1 MTETTIVTDLELIEK
16 NKIHKIKFYEALEA
30 LKTEQDLTKKDNKP
44 NKRLLTLAE
53 YKNLIEEIS
62 VAYATKK
69 TKTPR
74 QYYLLNTQHMNLTIE
89 LINSK
94 LNFFMC
100 YC

>member
-53 YKNLIEEIS
+53 LERARS
-62 VAYATKK
+62 
-69 TKTPR
+69 
-74 QYYLLNTQHMNLTIE
+74 QYR
-89 LINSK
+89 
-94 LNFFMC
+94 
-100 YC
+100 